1 MLNAMDT
8 LEKLAQKNKAHQ
20 KHLSNDRFSTVVM
33 ILVLVPFLFGIAIDV
48 GAINSTADFNLWLY
62 GLGALCFGLPLAAMG
77 DLMLF
82 SRWLNMT
89 VLIIAQGWFIYFWAF
104 EMQSWLAFVPL
115 LPAFILVK
123 VQSSKIIQKAE
134 AEENGN

>member
-1 MLNAMDT
+1 MDT

-48 GAINSTADFNLWLY
+48 GAINSIADFNLWLY
-62 GLGALCFGLPLAAMG
+62 GLGVLCFGLPLAAMG

-82 SRWLNMT
+82 SRWLKMT

-104 EMQSWLAFVPL
+104 EMQPWLAFVPL

-123 VQSSKIIQKAE
+123 VQSSKLFKKTKI
-134 AEENGN
+134 N

>member
-1 MLNAMDT
+1 MDT

-48 GAINSTADFNLWLY
+48 GAINSTEDFNLWLY

-82 SRWLNMT
+82 SRWLKMT
-89 VLIIAQGWFIYFWAF
+89 VL
-104 EMQSWLAFVPL
+104 
-115 LPAFILVK
+115 PALILVK

>member
-1 MLNAMDT
+1 
-8 LEKLAQKNKAHQ
+8 
-20 KHLSNDRFSTVVM
+20 
-33 ILVLVPFLFGIAIDV
+33 
-48 GAINSTADFNLWLY
+48 
-62 GLGALCFGLPLAAMG
+62 MG

-82 SRWLNMT
+82 SRWLKMT

-115 LPAFILVK
+115 LPALILVK